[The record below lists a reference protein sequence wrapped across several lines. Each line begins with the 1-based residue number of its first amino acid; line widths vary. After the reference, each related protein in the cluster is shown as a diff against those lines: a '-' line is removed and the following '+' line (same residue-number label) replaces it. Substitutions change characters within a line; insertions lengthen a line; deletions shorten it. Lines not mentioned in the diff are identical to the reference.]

1 MRPIL
6 ISLALAAFF
15 LAACVADTPEPLP
28 MPPSAVPAAANTFD
42 PPTPV
47 YIPQRTAVLRIAT
60 LGSTITTNVWALF
73 GEPGADYWS
82 VATQGS
88 YWPSLY
94 RLTLPSLDLKP
105 ITAKGRPAPIV
116 CEPATCT
123 ATVTLQPGLTW
134 TDGSAFTSADVAF
147 TINTVLQLRLG
158 LNWREAYNPDVLDRV
173 EALDE
178 FTVRFY
184 FKNKP
189 TVADWQYGA
198 LQGPI
203 VNRAYWQPRIAD
215 ALNLRPEDSL
225 LATIKELEAEL
236 AWRQADLDNME
247 LSLVAIT
254 PESTAYIETTRK
266 AKHLQN
272 DLTGVSNMLK
282 KKRAEYE
289 TKLSDARA
297 SLLTHT
303 GLDEPTLGPW
313 KFVNHT
319 GGTFENQANLAT
331 PFGNPWFGS
340 IRYLTYS
347 NESAA
352 VDALLSN
359 EVDIILTPDG
369 LSADAVSRL
378 ENNSDI
384 SLWRNTTRSARFLV
398 FNHANPDL
406 AEPVLHQALACM
418 IDPQALMGRL
428 GGDAAPL
435 AGFAVDD
442 FWRQGEASLPCF
454 GTTGDARLTEAI
466 RLLKVAGYSWEG
478 EPASGMSGRGL
489 KGPAGNV
496 LPTFTL
502 LTVEQDLRREMAA
515 QYIAQQAEILGLS
528 IEVQIGSLD
537 ELLYVVYSSG
547 DYDLALLGWHLS
559 SYPSYL
565 CDWFMPLDRNP
576 FAYNGSRPTLEGGNR
591 LVSACDAWAQ
601 AIDLGMAKTY
611 AFEVQ
616 SALMENLP
624 FIPLYTTVRV
634 DAYRNIRY
642 PFAQIVDG
650 LGGLYGAPGLVM
662 PAP

>member
-1 MRPIL
+1 
-6 ISLALAAFF
+6 
-15 LAACVADTPEPLP
+15 
-28 MPPSAVPAAANTFD
+28 
-42 PPTPV
+42 
-47 YIPQRTAVLRIAT
+47 
-60 LGSTITTNVWALF
+60 
-73 GEPGADYWS
+73 
-82 VATQGS
+82 
-88 YWPSLY
+88 
-94 RLTLPSLDLKP
+94 
-105 ITAKGRPAPIV
+105 
-116 CEPATCT
+116 
-123 ATVTLQPGLTW
+123 VTLQPGLTW
-134 TDGSAFTSADVAF
+134 TDGSAFTAADVAF

-158 LNWREAYNPDVLDRV
+158 LNWREAYNPDVIDRV

-178 FTVRFY
+178 FTVRFH
-184 FKNKP
+184 FKTKP

-198 LQGPI
+198 LQGSI
-203 VNRAYWQPRIAD
+203 VNRAYWQPRIVD
-215 ALNLRPEDSL
+215 ALTLRPEDSL

-236 AWRQADLDNME
+236 AWKQADLDNME
-247 LSLVAIT
+247 LSLIAIT
-254 PESTAYIETTRK
+254 PESPAYIDTTKK

-272 DLTGVSNMLK
+272 DLTGVSNNLK

-289 TKLSDARA
+289 SKLSDARA

-319 GGTFENQANLAT
+319 GESLENQANLAT

-340 IRYLTYS
+340 IRYVTYS
-347 NESAA
+347 NELAA
-352 VDALLSN
+352 VDALLN
-359 EVDIILTPDG
+359 DKVDIILTPDG

-378 ENNSDI
+378 ENNSVI
-384 SLWRNTTRSARFLV
+384 SLWRNINHSARFLA

-418 IDPQALMGRL
+418 LDPQALMERL
-428 GGDAAPL
+428 GGDGAPL
-435 AGFAVDD
+435 TGFAVDD
-442 FWRQGEASLPCF
+442 FWRQGEASLPCS

-478 EPASGMSGRGL
+478 EPASGISGSGL

-496 LPTFTL
+496 LPILTL
-502 LTVEQDLRREMAA
+502 LTVEQDLMREMAA

-576 FAYNGSRPTLEGGNR
+576 FAYNGNSFTLGGGER
-591 LVSACDAWAQ
+591 LLSACEAWSQ
-601 AIDLGMAKTY
+601 VSDLEMARTY

-624 FIPLYTTVRV
+624 FIPLYTTIRV

-650 LGGLYGAPGLVM
+650 LGDLYGAPGLVM